1 MIAGSGGTSA
11 RYTRLVQNGAGTSS
25 ANEDLIGNGFGGGTN
40 VNPGGALAGTSAS
53 TVVLTTASKYTI
65 DCRYTLTAAAQLTVN
80 QNLYSGTTASG
91 APLSTVTG
99 TITTTLNDI
108 DSLAIGIRNT
118 GTSLNPQMD
127 VNDIAVT
134 DFIQPAPEPSTFVLA
149 GIGAL
154 GLVCYRRQVTRP
166 A

>member
-25 ANEDLIGNGFGGGTN
+25 ANEDLIGNGFGGGTY

-108 DSLAIGIRNT
+108 DRGAIAIRNA
-118 GTSLNPQMD
+118 GTSLKPQSEI
-127 VNDIAVT
+127 NDIIFS
-134 DFIQPAPEPSTFVLA
+134 DYIQPVPEPSAFALV
-149 GIGAL
+149 GIGTL
-154 GLVCYRRQVTRP
+154 GLVWYRRQVIRP